1 MPGSETTYAYLA
13 GVIDIDGRI
22 GIRPRLGY
30 RRRTDG
36 RKMTYYVAT
45 IALSDASPVIPDLLQ
60 AVFPARRSQYEAK
73 NRKQTEWYMWEAINE
88 SAREPLIQLVPYLR
102 LKRRQAELALSL
114 IALIEGDAAGPS
126 RPLTDEQEH
135 ARHSLYNETVTL
147 NALRPRR
154 IYR

>member
-1 MPGSETTYAYLA
+1 MPGSETIYAYLA

-22 GIRPRLGY
+22 GIRPALGY
-30 RRRTDG
+30 RRRSDG
-36 RKMTYYVAT
+36 RMTYYVAT

-60 AVFPARRSQYEAK
+60 AVFPARRSQYKA
-73 NRKQTEWYMWEAINE
+73 
-88 SAREPLIQLVPYLR
+88 
-102 LKRRQAELALSL
+102 ALSL
-114 IALIEGDAAGPS
+114 IALIERDAAGPS
-126 RPLTDEQEH
+126 RPLTSEQEH